1 MQLAP
6 SEQDMDNKGYLTEK
20 PPPSYQK
27 ALVKLFIIYDF
38 FRIPYLFN
46 PGREISSVDLIHVI
60 RARNSKTIDRYIFIA
75 LNCWTWLISQIM
87 SNFSKNKDLPK

>member
-27 ALVKLFIIYDF
+27 ALVKSFIIYDF
-38 FRIPYLFN
+38 F
-46 PGREISSVDLIHVI
+46 
-60 RARNSKTIDRYIFIA
+60 
-75 LNCWTWLISQIM
+75 
-87 SNFSKNKDLPK
+87 